1 MKITFFGFFFVY
13 LYKILKNVNNDTK
26 NIGN

>member
-1 MKITFFGFFFVY
+1 MKITFFQKFFVY
-13 LYKILKNVNNDTK
+13 LYKILKNVNNNTE

>member
-1 MKITFFGFFFVY
+1 MKITFFEKFFVY
-13 LYKILKNVNNDTK
+13 LYKILKNVNYNTE